1 MRLMTWLVLSVKQYQ
16 GRLRG
21 GRQVRLPRGQQAR
34 HCGAA
39 VRAPRATVADVAAAR
54 ARRGGEAAERRPQRL
69 DLRTSE
75 TISSLEVGAQSEIG
89 SKVCRLLKPELKT
102 TLALR
107 PTVFVCEIRRDVTE
121 DDMTTHS
128 VRKWIDT
135 FELQALKPAPPTEC
149 QSAQTWT
156 VP

>member
-1 MRLMTWLVLSVKQYQ
+1 
-16 GRLRG
+16 
-21 GRQVRLPRGQQAR
+21 
-34 HCGAA
+34 
-39 VRAPRATVADVAAAR
+39 
-54 ARRGGEAAERRPQRL
+54 
-69 DLRTSE
+69 
-75 TISSLEVGAQSEIG
+75 
-89 SKVCRLLKPELKT
+89 
-102 TLALR
+102 
-107 PTVFVCEIRRDVTE
+107 VFVCEIRRDVTE